1 MKKVF
6 LLVFCCCNLSAM
18 TPLVPGEDMG
28 QPLVATLIQLLFGY
42 EMAVCFANEE
52 QQVESTK
59 ASRSHGGYGTMN
71 QGISMVRSV
80 EPRKKETTAVQTEDI
95 TQ

>member
-18 TPLVPGEDMG
+18 MPLVPGEDRG
-28 QPLVATLIQLLFGY
+28 QHVFETLLKHLFPGK
-42 EMAVCFANEE
+42 CFTTEDVE
-52 QQVESTK
+52 QSENHIR
-59 ASRSHGGYGTMN
+59 RSFGYGTMN
-71 QGISMVRSV
+71 QGVSMACESMQQ
-80 EPRKKETTAVQTEDI
+80 KKETTPVQTEDI